1 MSADDF
7 VNQAFAD
14 AIGQANEREYAAYE
28 RELLGEEN
36 GDKAH
41 MVAAIRVGIDKIDA
55 LCKVAILNKQADTL
69 ADYAHNLLL
78 VGFHIGYNAAMED
91 R

>member
-1 MSADDF
+1 
-7 VNQAFAD
+7 
-14 AIGQANEREYAAYE
+14 
-28 RELLGEEN
+28 
-36 GDKAH
+36 